1 MGRCHVVLG
10 LVLAWVPAIAEPKI
24 SVVTALLPARGP
36 GRANGTIG
44 AGARLRVEAS
54 GGCFRWVSQRP
65 DLVAVEEPL
74 HEELPPRR
82 PAEAQAEA
90 ACQEACLHAGRQFL
104 LPDETTPADDGCQ
117 PVAIIRSLAESVD
130 NVEKVLVL
138 AQDINSPGVELR
150 CEVYIASIER
160 IEVETSVRRI
170 NVDDVETLGVKAY
183 DKQGNVFSSLE
194 GLQFRWRIGDS
205 SVLKSPKLVDSAFK
219 LSPVRRFLAEAGV
232 QPDTVLLQG
241 ISTGRTTVGANL
253 TIDKKPIVSPEVLL
267 TVLENI
273 VVIPSLLLA
282 PPMAHLQLQ
291 LKVLR
296 GPRRPLEE
304 FPPVQLPVEHFRWH
318 VQPVEGGEDV
328 LYVQPE
334 MGRVVTQ
341 RLGSGRVL
349 AVDGRI
355 ENNTAASVIHVSQPA
370 SLRFWTQPLWHG
382 AGVPTI
388 GSTPGWLGSVESGW
402 EEEELHVLRSA
413 TSGVSSAEPVL
424 QLVQGRTY
432 ALKLELLDK
441 NSQLM
446 QIPLNLRAG
455 ARCEAAGADP
465 QLQLLHQASNSAV
478 FIFRAVELGEGHIII
493 KNLTLQADDQDKA
506 RGRKSLAL
514 KLMAKQAFVVAPQLR
529 PVVPV
534 EGPMLLPR
542 WHSYLLQVV
551 GGSGRQVFA
560 VHSQPAKAISVSPNG
575 RVQAFGQLATGELS
589 VHDERNP
596 QNNLSLPVLVRR
608 AGRLLL
614 QPRYLQILLPRAVT
628 KAHEEPVWVR
638 ARPEDDEDA
647 DVCEAMCR
655 LLRNLTFW
663 NCSAL
668 FSTDRLVAEVS
679 NRSVAS
685 VSTNASSRFATCA
698 LIFARPLAVGRFQ
711 LSARAQEAD
720 AVEPLPVAPL
730 PFEVYKPVEWQLLDV
745 KDLGRGAE
753 EALAAAR
760 LDQSAALVVA
770 PCSSI
775 RLRLS
780 GGPRSMNVPGHHSWN
795 LTVGPHISVQ
805 RLSERS
811 FQVTCMQVTSGPV
824 QLTGEV
830 RHAPKDKLHGE
841 VFVDKLTLWMRCSV
855 PARVQAVAELNE
867 TEPEGILDKDPKLA
881 LGVQRG
887 RNTPFRARFVDAFG
901 RTILNASEYWL
912 RWSLTPTSKEGLF
925 FQKAWLNVNKKEPFA
940 SIAVPSDATVG
951 ATATL
956 RLEVSLPPSSLCVSA
971 ATLAALPLPS
981 SDELPLVVARKLELR
996 WPGHPHRARFA
1007 MFRNLSIV
1015 LEAGFGTG
1023 RAQLEILSGHDIL
1036 EVLEPQ
1042 QICGEPGFVEPCVP
1056 AKALWVGSPCNATRS
1071 PHVQRWFLLPTAQG
1085 TASLALWDPDL
1096 LGARPQPLEVTLR
1109 MAKQLDVGLLDE
1121 ETPADGS
1128 AVLVVRGQHRPLRV
1142 DVRDAEGQALGV
1154 VNWEPLKL
1162 KLRSSDPGAFEV
1174 KRSPT
1179 RCGEYECVCHT
1190 PGVYRLSA
1198 EMQDYPNGTIYSRI
1212 LPVQCLPSFD
1222 VVLKRIVVMPGQA
1235 FDLAFS
1241 GGPPRFNDR
1250 TFFDY
1255 VSSSPQVASIDEDVG
1270 LVTALSPGEADVYV
1284 RLHDR
1289 SSGREIARAGAHVT
1303 VTVPNSASIGGIH
1316 SLAGAEP
1323 GLEPAPALLKGSE
1336 ALRLRARLWS
1346 GSLELTPLLLGLA
1359 ASKAAPA
1366 TMDERS
1372 RRVLNTALD
1381 MGETVVEATEAATQ
1395 AALHQALSEGLV
1407 HSEASNAAAAF
1418 GVSCDYHWTADP
1430 SVVLEP
1436 VGSGVLAVDLRSAD
1450 GPQQVEV
1457 AVVAS
1462 CPLGRGR
1469 ETVQLQAK
1477 ATLPVLPSL
1486 QLWSPL
1492 GVPCPGASRILVPL
1506 HGRVP
1511 LAFSMPRSQLK
1522 VDILGGSAVQLL
1534 EAEDVVELEA
1544 GLSEGESAL
1553 QVQAFAAPQHI
1564 LTLQVAVSARKA
1576 FAARIDAIP
1585 PRLPLSA
1592 SAWCPL
1598 YLVDATGQTL
1608 TIASNFQV
1616 EPSSSLTSVAT
1627 AEVQAIAGG
1636 AALHIRAIGEGCTML
1651 SVTVQLPDERRLPS
1665 DIAELC
1671 VVRGA
1676 LVGHGPLLLQP
1687 GARLNLDAE
1696 ELAQLRGF
1704 GARRPPIAFS
1714 LRLQRLPS
1722 NTRSL
1727 EEAAA
1732 QVSRDVAAALAEGWP
1747 RGELGAHP
1755 DAPEVRMVA
1764 ARWVQATSADAV
1776 PSLGVEVDLEVIA
1789 RELAK
1794 AAGRS
1799 GELGLLDLAEVMQG
1813 NFSTETLRLL
1823 DLSWGMRGIASEA
1836 IHAQDRRC
1844 QGCCVPLAQ
1853 CRSCCDR
1860 ALRLC
1865 GDKAASSVAGWYS
1878 THPHLLAVEG
1888 QRVSAIAREPGL
1900 ATLHYCDGV
1909 VSADIQ
1915 VQIARPGQLMAESPE
1930 VGPSDLLSQR
1940 NISNEAHGMV
1950 LNAMSTVNSSDLRV
1964 KFRAF
1969 REGGALEAD
1978 DELRSSPFLAQN
1990 LQLQCEP
1997 TEAAMQEFFKF
2008 KANRDS
2014 CVLEPRLPSGAA
2026 LHRLAPQQIG
2036 LRASLNGSSSRGA
2049 TLEWPF
2055 LPRFVVVQAEAP
2067 LSPRQPCATL
2077 TTSHPSATVLVW
2089 TGGYHI
2095 EASLEGQI
2103 RSWRRGNLS
2112 LEVAP
2117 SREPRTSIRITWHG
2131 AVEWDVPEE
2140 VPLRISMAS
2149 GQVETC
2155 RVRIEPSQV
2164 PCSPDAGGWSLLEML
2179 FILLAMAALLWLL
2192 LRMCA
2197 RPPPQHGIGD
2207 AFQGVGAGPVFG
2219 GDPFGGPHAVSP
2231 FRALG

>member
-1 MGRCHVVLG
+1 MR
-10 LVLAWVPAIAEPKI
+10 K
-24 SVVTALLPARGP
+24 
-36 GRANGTIG
+36 
-44 AGARLRVEAS
+44 
-54 GGCFRWVSQRP
+54 P

-1056 AKALWVGSPCNATRS
+1056 ALWVGSPCNATRS

-1627 AEVQAIAGG
+1627 AEAVCSVMRSDLVCLLRPGASNSRWRSAAYTCYRGGLHDAECDCAAAGREA
-1636 AALHIRAIGEGCTML
+1636 AALRHRGA
-1651 SVTVQLPDERRLPS
+1651 
-1665 DIAELC
+1665 
-1671 VVRGA
+1671 VRGA
-1676 LVGHGPLLLQP
+1676 
-1687 GARLNLDAE
+1687 RC
-1696 ELAQLRGF
+1696 
-1704 GARRPPIAFS
+1704 FS
-1714 LRLQRLPS
+1714 WPWP
-1722 NTRSL
+1722 
-1727 EEAAA
+1727 
-1732 QVSRDVAAALAEGWP
+1732 AALAARCAPEPGCRGAGATSRLRSTASAHCILAATAASSVKHQALCFLRSRWRRLLHKSRETSQRHWLKVGLVVNWAHIQTLQRCEWWQLAGCRRPAQMQCHHWEWRWIWRSLLESWP
-1747 RGELGAHP
+1747 RQP
-1755 DAPEVRMVA
+1755 VA
-1764 ARWVQATSADAV
+1764 AGNWDCSTWRRLCRVTSPQRRCAFWTFH
-1776 PSLGVEVDLEVIA
+1776 GVCV
-1789 RELAK
+1789 
-1794 AAGRS
+1794 
-1799 GELGLLDLAEVMQG
+1799 
-1813 NFSTETLRLL
+1813 
-1823 DLSWGMRGIASEA
+1823 ASPA

-1940 NISNEAHGMV
+1940 NISNE
-1950 LNAMSTVNSSDLRV
+1950 VNSSDLRV